1 MREYVLDANIL
12 MSMLMSGKADYRPLL
27 SFFTF
32 ILPEFVLVEVEKY
45 SEVIKQKSRL
55 SDTELLQWTYFV
67 FSQLTIIPRYAL
79 QQESLAKAEELLRN
93 VDLKDVPYVALSMQ
107 VDLPLLTRDK
117 LLYDGLRKQGFRK
130 VQLFEDFLKNI

>member
-67 FSQLTIIPRYAL
+67 FSQLAILPRYAL